1 MITIKRAQLFILV
14 LLFWTK
20 GEFCCISKSNSLS
33 DFEGG
38 KSNETSTIGSLE
50 KKSRNKHHKK
60 KTALLDEKTARSA
73 LVGIKPEEI
82 LTVRNGG

>member
-20 GEFCCISKSNSLS
+20 GEFCCISKSNSLLY
-33 DFEGG
+33 FEGG
-38 KSNETSTIGSLE
+38 KSNKKTTLGSLE
-50 KKSRNKHHKK
+50 KKSGNKHHKK
-60 KTALLDEKTARSA
+60 KTALLDKKTARSA

-82 LTVRNGG
+82 LTIGNGG